1 MKGVTMNTTVHE
13 LKTLYV
19 KLGGNLA
26 DVENIQTD
34 AEMIDKIE
42 DIVNGTPDV
51 LVLPEASTTTLFDKV
66 GSDYQTDV
74 NVVGNVIIG
83 NLKYLSAGDVVT
95 AWGAGNFVAL
105 KFVII
110 NPDITYSDIKVGL
123 NPSEGSGLV
132 TLDADL
138 NGVFKVTDKDEQ
150 VFRVVVTKNG
160 EEFTKD
166 YVLSGLTL
174 ATA

>member
-1 MKGVTMNTTVHE
+1 MNTTVDE

-26 DVENIQTD
+26 DVEALKTD
-34 AEMIDKIE
+34 AELIDKIE
-42 DIVNGTPDV
+42 DIVHAVPQV
-51 LVLPEASTTTLFDKV
+51 LVLPESASATLFGKKV
-66 GSDYQTDV
+66 DQYQTDV
-74 NVVGNVIIG
+74 NVIDNVIVG
-83 NLKYLSAGDVVT
+83 SLSYLDAGEVVD

-110 NPDITYSDIKVGL
+110 DPDITFSDIKVGL
-123 NPSEGSGLV
+123 NPSQSSGLV

-150 VFRVVVTKNG
+150 TFRVEVTKNG
-160 EEFTKD
+160 VTKTKD
-166 YVLSGLTL
+166 YILSGLTV
-174 ATA
+174 ATE

>member
-1 MKGVTMNTTVHE
+1 MNTTVDE

-26 DVENIQTD
+26 DVEALKTD
-34 AEMIDKIE
+34 AELIDKIE
-42 DIVNGTPDV
+42 DIVHSVPQV
-51 LVLPEASTTTLFDKV
+51 IVLPESASATLFGKTV
-66 GSDYQTDV
+66 SQYQTDV
-74 NVVGNVIIG
+74 NVIDNVIVG
-83 NLKYLSAGDVVT
+83 SLSYLDAGEVVD

-110 NPDITYSDIKVGL
+110 DPAITFSDIKVGL
-123 NPSEGSGLV
+123 NPSHGGGLV

-150 VFRVVVTKNG
+150 TFRVEVTKNG
-160 EEFTKD
+160 VTKTKD
-166 YVLSGLTL
+166 YILSGLTV
-174 ATA
+174 ATE